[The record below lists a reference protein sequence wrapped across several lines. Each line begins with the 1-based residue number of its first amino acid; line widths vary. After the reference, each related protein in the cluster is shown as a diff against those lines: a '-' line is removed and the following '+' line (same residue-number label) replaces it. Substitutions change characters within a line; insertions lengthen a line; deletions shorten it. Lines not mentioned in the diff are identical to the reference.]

1 MKAGRFF
8 LNNSFNPLKLNI
20 EFLQISIYINSMSTQ
35 NMIEK
40 ALTLSPKE
48 KSQLIEVLLKSLDEP
63 DIKIEEI
70 WNSEID
76 KRLNAIENGSTMTIP
91 YDKIF

>member
-1 MKAGRFF
+1 MFK
-8 LNNSFNPLKLNI
+8 
-20 EFLQISIYINSMSTQ
+20 E
-35 NMIEK
+35 

-48 KSQLIEVLLKSLDEP
+48 KSQLIEALLKSLDEP
-63 DIKIEEI
+63 DLKIEEI

-76 KRLNAIENGSTMTIP
+76 KRLNAIEDGSTITVP

>member
-1 MKAGRFF
+1 
-8 LNNSFNPLKLNI
+8 
-20 EFLQISIYINSMSTQ
+20 
-35 NMIEK
+35 MIKE

-48 KSQLIEVLLKSLDEP
+48 KSRIIEALLMSLDEP

-70 WNSEID
+70 WNIEID
-76 KRLNAIENGSTMTIP
+76 KRLDAIEDGSTITIP

>member
-1 MKAGRFF
+1 
-8 LNNSFNPLKLNI
+8 
-20 EFLQISIYINSMSTQ
+20 
-35 NMIEK
+35 MIKE

-48 KSQLIEVLLKSLDEP
+48 KSQIIEALLISLDEP

-70 WNSEID
+70 WNIEID
-76 KRLNAIENGSTMTIP
+76 KRLDAIEDGSTITIP

>member
-1 MKAGRFF
+1 
-8 LNNSFNPLKLNI
+8 
-20 EFLQISIYINSMSTQ
+20 
-35 NMIEK
+35 MIEK

-48 KSQLIEVLLKSLDEP
+48 KSQLIEVLLMSLDEP

-76 KRLNAIENGSTMTIP
+76 KRLDAVEDGPTMTIP
-91 YDKIF
+91 YDKVF

>member
-1 MKAGRFF
+1 
-8 LNNSFNPLKLNI
+8 
-20 EFLQISIYINSMSTQ
+20 
-35 NMIEK
+35 MIKE

-48 KSQLIEVLLKSLDEP
+48 KSQLIEALLMSLDEP

-76 KRLNAIENGSTMTIP
+76 KRLNAIEDGSTITIP

>member
-1 MKAGRFF
+1 
-8 LNNSFNPLKLNI
+8 
-20 EFLQISIYINSMSTQ
+20 MSTQ
-35 NMIEK
+35 IMIEK

-48 KSQLIEVLLKSLDEP
+48 KSQLIEVLLMSLDEP

-76 KRLNAIENGSTMTIP
+76 KRLNAIEDGSRMTIP
-91 YDKIF
+91 YDKIHLI

>member
-1 MKAGRFF
+1 
-8 LNNSFNPLKLNI
+8 
-20 EFLQISIYINSMSTQ
+20 MSTQ
-35 NMIEK
+35 NIIKE

-48 KSQLIEVLLKSLDEP
+48 KSQLIEALLMSLDEP

-76 KRLNAIENGSTMTIP
+76 KRLDAIEDGSTITIP

>member
-1 MKAGRFF
+1 
-8 LNNSFNPLKLNI
+8 
-20 EFLQISIYINSMSTQ
+20 
-35 NMIEK
+35 MIEK

-48 KSQLIEVLLKSLDEP
+48 KSQLIEVLLMSLDEP

-76 KRLNAIENGSTMTIP
+76 KRLNAIEDGSTMTIP

>member
-1 MKAGRFF
+1 
-8 LNNSFNPLKLNI
+8 
-20 EFLQISIYINSMSTQ
+20 MSTK
-35 NMIEK
+35 NMIKE

-48 KSQLIEVLLKSLDEP
+48 KSQIIEALLMSLDEP

-70 WNSEID
+70 WNIEID
-76 KRLNAIENGSTMTIP
+76 KRLDAIEDGSTITIP

>member
-1 MKAGRFF
+1 
-8 LNNSFNPLKLNI
+8 
-20 EFLQISIYINSMSTQ
+20 
-35 NMIEK
+35 MIEK

-48 KSQLIEVLLKSLDEP
+48 KSQLIEVLLMSLDEP

-76 KRLNAIENGSTMTIP
+76 KRLNAIEDGSTITIP

>member
-1 MKAGRFF
+1 MR
-8 LNNSFNPLKLNI
+8 SVI
-20 EFLQISIYINSMSTQ
+20 E
-35 NMIEK
+35 
-40 ALTLSPKE
+40 ALLM
-48 KSQLIEVLLKSLDEP
+48 SLDEP

-76 KRLNAIENGSTMTIP
+76 KRLNAIEDGSTMTIP

>member
-1 MKAGRFF
+1 
-8 LNNSFNPLKLNI
+8 
-20 EFLQISIYINSMSTQ
+20 MSTQ
-35 NMIEK
+35 NMFKE

-48 KSQLIEVLLKSLDEP
+48 KSQLIEALLKSLDEP
-63 DIKIEEI
+63 DLKIEEI

-76 KRLNAIENGSTMTIP
+76 KRLNAIEDGSTITVP

>member
-1 MKAGRFF
+1 
-8 LNNSFNPLKLNI
+8 
-20 EFLQISIYINSMSTQ
+20 MSTQ

-48 KSQLIEVLLKSLDEP
+48 KSQLIEVLLMSLDEP

-76 KRLNAIENGSTMTIP
+76 KRLNAIEDGSTMTIP

>member
-1 MKAGRFF
+1 
-8 LNNSFNPLKLNI
+8 
-20 EFLQISIYINSMSTQ
+20 
-35 NMIEK
+35 MIEE

-48 KSQLIEVLLKSLDEP
+48 KSQIIEALLISLDEP

-70 WNSEID
+70 WNIEID
-76 KRLNAIENGSTMTIP
+76 KRLDAIEDGSTITIP

>member
-1 MKAGRFF
+1 
-8 LNNSFNPLKLNI
+8 
-20 EFLQISIYINSMSTQ
+20 MSTKD
-35 NMIEK
+35 MIKE

-48 KSQLIEVLLKSLDEP
+48 KSQIIETLLISLDEP

-70 WNSEID
+70 WNIEID
-76 KRLNAIENGSTMTIP
+76 KRLDAIEDGSTITIP

>member
-1 MKAGRFF
+1 
-8 LNNSFNPLKLNI
+8 
-20 EFLQISIYINSMSTQ
+20 
-35 NMIEK
+35 MIEK

-48 KSQLIEVLLKSLDEP
+48 KSQLIEVLLMSLDEP

-76 KRLNAIENGSTMTIP
+76 KRLNAIEDGSTMTIP
-91 YDKIF
+91 YEKIF

>member
-1 MKAGRFF
+1 
-8 LNNSFNPLKLNI
+8 
-20 EFLQISIYINSMSTQ
+20 MSTK
-35 NMIEK
+35 NMIKE

-48 KSQLIEVLLKSLDEP
+48 KSQIIEALLMSLDEP

-70 WNSEID
+70 WNIEID
-76 KRLNAIENGSTMTIP
+76 KRLDAIEYGSTITIP

>member
-1 MKAGRFF
+1 
-8 LNNSFNPLKLNI
+8 
-20 EFLQISIYINSMSTQ
+20 
-35 NMIEK
+35 MIEK

-48 KSQLIEVLLKSLDEP
+48 KSQLIEVLLMSLDEP

-76 KRLNAIENGSTMTIP
+76 KRLNAIEDGSRMTIP
-91 YDKIF
+91 YDKIHLI